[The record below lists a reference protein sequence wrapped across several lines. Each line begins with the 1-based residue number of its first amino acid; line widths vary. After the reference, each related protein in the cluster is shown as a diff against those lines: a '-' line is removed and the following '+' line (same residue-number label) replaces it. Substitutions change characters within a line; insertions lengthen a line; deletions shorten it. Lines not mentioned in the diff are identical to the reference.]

1 MDFEVYRN
9 RLNERISKIAKE
21 EKIKASRVFLED
33 VLNLLLTFDVLDDY
47 NIISMIEGK
56 GKDKGETKS
65 GTRNIG
71 FDGYVF
77 DDTDHSLIMFITDYT
92 ENYRDEQLNN
102 EAIDQLYWKMYYL
115 LEIIGDGK
123 YREDLI
129 ENSEAYNAAKLIS
142 SRLNTVLNDSQRI
155 LKIHFYIFTNKELS
169 TKLLDKDLFSTT
181 TRTTK
186 KKKKTPKKAPRIKKK
201 DFLGRPLDI
210 ELWTIERFYEIEDTN
225 SIEPIEIDFYNDFN
239 SEGIPCLKGALG
251 NGLDYDAYIGIIP
264 GKLLADIY
272 NEYGSRVLEGNVRAF
287 LGTKSAK
294 GVNSGIKRTI
304 NNEPTKFFTYNNGIA
319 ATASGIE
326 LDNVGGQLYITN
338 ITDFQIINGGQTT
351 ATLAEAVLKQTNPS
365 LAGIFVPIKLT
376 VISDREKVTEDG
388 VLYYD
393 KLIHDIARYANSQNK
408 VTAADLFSNDPFH
421 IWMEQVSK
429 KYLAPTVK
437 YNIQTGWYYER
448 TRKKYDQEQLK
459 RSNDTEKLNR
469 FLHKFPKNQIIKKEE
484 LALYLTAINKKP
496 YLCSKG
502 KNYVMKE
509 FGVMIGE
516 TYKKDKSAFNE
527 YYFKK
532 CICAAIIYRKTDFY
546 LEKNKWDSD
555 FWYKPGGYKG
565 NIVPYT
571 ISRIIDLIP
580 PGYTLDWNYIW
591 NNQDISEA
599 FFNEIKRLTFLTNNY
614 FCGLTGVLVS
624 EHCKKE
630 TTWEDYKANVPYEL
644 STDFKT
650 ELITCEEDKRN
661 ASQSRSEQKDVN
673 ELQLISNII
682 AKGAIYWKE
691 LLTKGKAKNLL
702 IPSEISRLN
711 DIITFVNRGNIPMGR
726 NGKVPSKIMAL
737 INDVITIEGKL
748 NDEGLIDFG
757 ETFEADDDVVVLNI
771 DNYKI
776 HK

>member
-1 MDFEVYRN
+1 MQTYIFSVDNNSVCIKNVLSVFMIKYLTQGVLSIGKLPDQELYKTINDIVMKPSKITIKKFYDD
-9 RLNERISKIAKE
+9 ISKLYK
-21 EKIKASRVFLED
+21 
-33 VLNLLLTFDVLDDY
+33 
-47 NIISMIEGK
+47 
-56 GKDKGETKS
+56 
-65 GTRNIG
+65 
-71 FDGYVF
+71 
-77 DDTDHSLIMFITDYT
+77 
-92 ENYRDEQLNN
+92 RD
-102 EAIDQLYWKMYYL
+102 
-115 LEIIGDGK
+115 
-123 YREDLI
+123 
-129 ENSEAYNAAKLIS
+129 
-142 SRLNTVLNDSQRI
+142 
-155 LKIHFYIFTNKELS
+155 
-169 TKLLDKDLFSTT
+169 
-181 TRTTK
+181 
-186 KKKKTPKKAPRIKKK
+186 
-201 DFLGRPLDI
+201 
-210 ELWTIERFYEIEDTN
+210 
-225 SIEPIEIDFYNDFN
+225 
-239 SEGIPCLKGALG
+239 
-251 NGLDYDAYIGIIP
+251 
-264 GKLLADIY
+264 
-272 NEYGSRVLEGNVRAF
+272 
-287 LGTKSAK
+287 
-294 GVNSGIKRTI
+294 
-304 NNEPTKFFTYNNGIA
+304 
-319 ATASGIE
+319 
-326 LDNVGGQLYITN
+326 
-338 ITDFQIINGGQTT
+338 
-351 ATLAEAVLKQTNPS
+351 
-365 LAGIFVPIKLT
+365 
-376 VISDREKVTEDG
+376 
-388 VLYYD
+388 
-393 KLIHDIARYANSQNK
+393 AR
-408 VTAADLFSNDPFH
+408 
-421 IWMEQVSK
+421 
-429 KYLAPTVK
+429 
-437 YNIQTGWYYER
+437 
-448 TRKKYDQEQLK
+448 
-459 RSNDTEKLNR
+459 
-469 FLHKFPKNQIIKKEE
+469 
-484 LALYLTAINKKP
+484 
-496 YLCSKG
+496 
-502 KNYVMKE
+502 NYVMKE

-644 STDFKT
+644 STDFKS